1 MAAVLD
7 DSRTHTGDRCRRK
20 KLTRSRKDG
29 TMEPTT
35 TINRHEASDEDQ
47 LIHDWRAAQL
57 KRLGTPEWLA
67 DIVAD
72 RIDWHEI
79 AALVERG
86 CSARLAVDIVR

>member
-1 MAAVLD
+1 
-7 DSRTHTGDRCRRK
+7 
-20 KLTRSRKDG
+20 
-29 TMEPTT
+29 MEPTT
-35 TINRHEASDEDQ
+35 TIDRHEASDEDK
-47 LIHDWRAAQL
+47 LIHDWRATQL
-57 KRLGTPEWLA
+57 ERLGIPEWLA

>member
-1 MAAVLD
+1 
-7 DSRTHTGDRCRRK
+7 
-20 KLTRSRKDG
+20 
-29 TMEPTT
+29 MEPTT
-35 TINRHEASDEDQ
+35 TIDRREGTDEDQ

-57 KRLGTPEWLA
+57 ERLGIPESLA

-79 AALVERG
+79 AALVQRG

>member
-1 MAAVLD
+1 
-7 DSRTHTGDRCRRK
+7 
-20 KLTRSRKDG
+20 
-29 TMEPTT
+29 MEPTT
-35 TINRHEASDEDQ
+35 TIARDEAIDEDQ

-57 KRLGTPEWLA
+57 ERLGIPEWLA

-86 CSARLAVDIVR
+86 CSARLALDIVR

>member
-1 MAAVLD
+1 
-7 DSRTHTGDRCRRK
+7 
-20 KLTRSRKDG
+20 
-29 TMEPTT
+29 MEPTT

-72 RIDWHEI
+72 RIDWHAI

>member
-1 MAAVLD
+1 
-7 DSRTHTGDRCRRK
+7 
-20 KLTRSRKDG
+20 
-29 TMEPTT
+29 MEPMT

-86 CSARLAVDIVR
+86 CSARLAVEIVR

>member
-1 MAAVLD
+1 
-7 DSRTHTGDRCRRK
+7 
-20 KLTRSRKDG
+20 
-29 TMEPTT
+29 MEPTT
-35 TINRHEASDEDQ
+35 TFDRQEATDKRQ

-57 KRLGTPEWLA
+57 ERLGIPAWIA

-86 CSARLAVDIVR
+86 CSARLALDILR

>member
-1 MAAVLD
+1 
-7 DSRTHTGDRCRRK
+7 
-20 KLTRSRKDG
+20 
-29 TMEPTT
+29 MEPTT

-47 LIHDWRAAQL
+47 LIHDRRAAQL

>member
-1 MAAVLD
+1 
-7 DSRTHTGDRCRRK
+7 
-20 KLTRSRKDG
+20 
-29 TMEPTT
+29 MEPTT
-35 TINRHEASDEDQ
+35 TIDRYGFTDEDQ

-57 KRLGTPEWLA
+57 ERLGIPEWLA